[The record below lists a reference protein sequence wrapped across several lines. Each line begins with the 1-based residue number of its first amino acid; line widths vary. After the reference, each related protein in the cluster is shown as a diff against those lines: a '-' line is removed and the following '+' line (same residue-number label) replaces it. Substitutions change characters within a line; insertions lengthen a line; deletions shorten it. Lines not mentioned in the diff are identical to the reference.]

1 MKKVSTLLQS
11 AISKRKRQRSDV
23 TVTVATSIKY
33 GTYKH
38 LQFRANRL
46 ARFVESWEE
55 EIKKHV
61 DFDANI
67 EIKIRPIKGDDTLGQ
82 AQLGVN
88 KVELDPRYTLK
99 QQCKTVIHELIH
111 NEQVKHSRL
120 EVGPEWKWN
129 GRFCIKPSSHE
140 EYLNLPWEVE
150 ARIRTKEIYPKVFC

>member
-46 ARFVESWEE
+46 ARFVKSWEE

-61 DFDANI
+61 DFDADV
-67 EIKIRPIKGDDTLGQ
+67 EIKIRHIRGEDVTGQ
-82 AQLGVN
+82 ALLDVN

-99 QQCKTVIHELIH
+99 KQCNTIIHELIH
-111 NEQVKHSRL
+111 NEQVKQARL
-120 EVGPEWKWN
+120 EVGSKWKWN
-129 GRFCIKPSSHE
+129 GVLCPTPDSYR
-140 EYLNLPWEVE
+140 EYLNLPWEIE
-150 ARIRTKEIYPKVFC
+150 ARIRTQEIFSDVFS